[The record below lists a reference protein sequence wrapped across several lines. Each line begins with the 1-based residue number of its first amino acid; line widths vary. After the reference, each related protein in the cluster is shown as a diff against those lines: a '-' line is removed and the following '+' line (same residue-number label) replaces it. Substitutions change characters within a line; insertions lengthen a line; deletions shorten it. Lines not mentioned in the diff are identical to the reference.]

1 MSRLIEQFDAV
12 VMLYGMDWEARI
24 TAEWDREDGWLVTG
38 CELGAVDTDAD
49 MARFLRAA
57 EVNLAT
63 LTAEELQHLYDT
75 VVMIDRE
82 NNP

>member
-1 MSRLIEQFDAV
+1 M
-12 VMLYGMDWEARI
+12 
-24 TAEWDREDGWLVTG
+24 TG

-63 LTAEELQHLYDT
+63 LTAEELQHLHDT